1 MPPGSA
7 LGDRRVRVPP
17 MTGRRFWS
25 RLKSYRRQVIPLF
38 VPMTGAV
45 LVTRVHNGVPAA
57 LAEKR
62 SVCRFVAAWQVLGG
76 FDRGMWWP

>member
-7 LGDRRVRVPP
+7 RGDRRVRVPPPP

-38 VPMTGAV
+38 VPMTGTV

-57 LAEKR
+57 LADKEIGMPLC
-62 SVCRFVAAWQVLGG
+62 SGMPRF
-76 FDRGMWWP
+76 